1 MDNDLQA
8 AANTPAGGPETGQ
21 ADGSTDDRQ
30 MFDKP
35 NLQLSDPDPYAFANR
50 IRKLVV
56 IASVL
61 ACLAAA
67 PFFSRVFAYQVRL
80 GQMQAEYETAS
91 EALGELAP
99 QLKAFEEASRS
110 IAKKVG
116 PSVVSINTINLSN
129 RNGPMIRGIG
139 SGFIVD
145 PEGYIITNEHVI
157 RGAERLLVRFSS
169 GETAD
174 ATLVGADRRSD
185 LAVLKIDGGNLP
197 AVELSDSSEVQ
208 MGDLVWAVGSP
219 FGLENSI
226 TFGIVS
232 STARRASS
240 GITNDIYQEFIQ
252 ADAAV
257 NPGNS
262 GGPMVNLAGN
272 VVGVT
277 TMIMGKKFQGVSF
290 SIPTDLA
297 KQKYLQIREKGFVER
312 GFLGVYPQEP
322 PEQIRVRLGLERG
335 EGVLISQLRPNTPA
349 SEAGLQNFD
358 VILQWNDHEASDP
371 TLLSREIES
380 TEIGSQAKVTLRR
393 LEEGKPIDK
402 ELTVRVGRSVSGGR

>member
-1 MDNDLQA
+1 MENDLQA
-8 AANTPAGGPETGQ
+8 AVEVPATVVAEPQE
-21 ADGSTDDRQ
+21 RQ

-35 NLQLSDPDPYAFANR
+35 NLQLRDPDPYAFANR

-116 PSVVSINTINLSN
+116 PSVVSINKLTLS
-129 RNGPMIRGIG
+129 RGRTMFEGIG

-145 PEGYIITNEHVI
+145 PEGYVITNYHVI
-157 RGAERLLVRFSS
+157 RQAERLIVRFSN
-169 GETAD
+169 GESSD
-174 ATLVGADRRSD
+174 ASVVGGDERTD
-185 LAVLKIDGGNLP
+185 LAVLKIDGGALP
-197 AVELSDSSEVQ
+197 ALDWADSDKLQ
-208 MGDLVWAVGSP
+208 TGDLIWAVGSP

-232 STARRASS
+232 ATARRRSS
-240 GITNDIYQEFIQ
+240 GITDDIYQEFFQ
-252 ADAAV
+252 SDVAV

-262 GGPMVNLAGN
+262 GGPMVNLAGE
-272 VVGVT
+272 VVGVN
-277 TMIMGKKFQGVSF
+277 TMIVGHTFRGVSF
-290 SIPTDLA
+290 SIPSRMARDH
-297 KQKYLQIREKGFVER
+297 YEQIRENGYVER
-312 GFLGVYPQEP
+312 GFLGIDPSLP
-322 PEQIRVRLGLERG
+322 TTSVRRQLGLERG
-335 EGVLISQLRPNTPA
+335 EGVAVNNLRSNTPA
-349 SEAGLQNFD
+349 SDAGLKNND
-358 VILQWNDHEASDP
+358 VILQWNDHKAFDP
-371 TLLSREIES
+371 SVLSQEIAS
-380 TEIGSQAKVTLRR
+380 TEVGSEARVLVRR
-393 LEEGKPIDK
+393 IENGSPVDK
-402 ELTVRVGRSVSGGR
+402 ELTVRVGRRPDVAR

>member
-1 MDNDLQA
+1 MDNDLPA
-8 AANTPAGGPETGQ
+8 AANTPTEASNGDTEATAQP
-21 ADGSTDDRQ
+21 

-91 EALGELAP
+91 EALGEMAP

-110 IAKKVG
+110 IARKVG
-116 PSVVSINTINLSN
+116 PSVVSINTMNLSN
-129 RNGPMIRGIG
+129 SRQPTLKGIG

-145 PEGYIITNEHVI
+145 PEGYIITNEHVV
-157 RGAERLLVRFSS
+157 RGAERLLVRFTS
-169 GETAD
+169 GETAG
-174 ATLVGADRRSD
+174 ATLVGSDRRSD
-185 LAVLKIDGGNLP
+185 MAVLKIDGGNLP
-197 AVELSDSSEVQ
+197 ALELSDSSQVQ

-232 STARRASS
+232 STSRRASS
-240 GITNDIYQEFIQ
+240 GVTDDIYQEFIQ
-252 ADAAV
+252 TDAAV

-262 GGPMVNLAGN
+262 GGPMVNLAGE
-272 VVGVT
+272 VVGVA
-277 TMIMGKKFQGVSF
+277 TMIYGKQFQGVSF

-312 GFLGVYPQEP
+312 GFLGVYPQAP
-322 PEQIRVRLGLERG
+322 PEAVRVRFGLERG

-358 VILQWNDHEASDP
+358 VILQWNEHMASDP

-380 TEIGSQAKVTLRR
+380 TEIGSKAKVVLRR
-393 LEEGKPIDK
+393 LEDGKPVDK